1 MVAKSY
7 QKMKQL
13 GVPFNEN
20 GKAYV
25 WVQGDTGPRRKV
37 RWYTDSEYA
46 KMYPEENKMS
56 DTTSKYY
63 RPQKYTLG
71 FDKGYIT
78 IFRGITEEHE
88 EWFRQSICRFAVPW
102 GWYVVST
109 QEVPADLPSGVKP
122 VRLDWEPMGRED
134 EWLKEESVVKAH
146 VRQTLLKAIAEVS
159 TSKRQGNIGDRID
172 RSLKVIG
179 KIESETKYGK
189 TFVYDMRD
197 LDGNYYKWKTSAKDW
212 VVGSDHTIRGTI
224 KEYEEVNGEE
234 ATVLTRCIENK

>member
-7 QKMKQL
+7 QNMKQL
-13 GVPFNEN
+13 GVPFKEK
-20 GKAYV
+20 GKSYV
-25 WVQGDTGPRRKV
+25 RVLTQKGTEKVV
-37 RWYTDSEYA
+37 RWYTEAEYA
-46 KMYPEENKMS
+46 KMYPDEEKMN
-56 DTTSKYY
+56 DTSNKYY

-78 IFRGITEEHE
+78 IFRGAKDEHE
-88 EWFRQSICRFAVPW
+88 EWFRQSICRFAMPW

-109 QEVPADLPSGVKP
+109 QEVPANLPSGIEP

-134 EWLKEESVVKAH
+134 EWLREESVVKAH

-159 TSKRQGNIGDRID
+159 TSKKQGNIGDRID
-172 RSLKVIG
+172 RWLKVIG

-189 TFVYDMRD
+189 TFVYEMKD

-224 KEYEEVNGEE
+224 KEYDEVNGEE